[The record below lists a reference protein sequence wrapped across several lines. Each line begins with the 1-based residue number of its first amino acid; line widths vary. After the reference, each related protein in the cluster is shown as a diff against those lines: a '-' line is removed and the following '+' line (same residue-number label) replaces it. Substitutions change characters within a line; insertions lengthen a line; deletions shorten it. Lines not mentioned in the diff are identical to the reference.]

1 MSTKGKEKEEKTMK
15 KFYWIREDGRTNV
28 TYNAHEDEWMIKNG
42 WRKISKAE
50 YESAADKILRK
61 WAKANGMG

>member
-1 MSTKGKEKEEKTMK
+1 MK
-15 KFYWIREDGRTNV
+15 KFYWTREDGRTNV
-28 TYNAHEDEWMIKNG
+28 TYNAREDEWMIKNG

-50 YESAADKILRK
+50 YESAADEILRK

>member
-1 MSTKGKEKEEKTMK
+1 MK

-28 TYNAHEDEWMIKNG
+28 TYSAHEDEWMIKNG
-42 WRKISKAE
+42 WRKISKTE